1 MSENSLEQSLQHSLE
16 QSLATTTFDPENLE
30 LADVFP
36 NAWFGPTVDPEAP
49 AVISVGLNPVDLAYV
64 YLAIDPAGEAVLA
77 RQGEGFRFPS
87 AVWLDLRPAE
97 ALELGRRLQ
106 ICGEAAARFAE
117 AFPEEPDEADGEHDP
132 SLEPRFEEAGWV
144 GATAG
149 ADDQVVD
156 P

>member
-1 MSENSLEQSLQHSLE
+1 MSENSLEQSLQHSLQ
-16 QSLATTTFDPENLE
+16 QSLATTNFDPENLE

-36 NAWFGPTVDPEAP
+36 NPWLGPTVDAEAP

-64 YLAIDPAGEAVLA
+64 YLAIDPVGEAVLA

-106 ICGEAAARFAE
+106 VCGKAAAQFAE
-117 AFPEEPDEADGEHDP
+117 AFPEEPDEADGDHDR
-132 SLEPRFEEAGWV
+132 L
-144 GATAG
+144 ATNLG
-149 ADDQVVD
+149 TNSDTGHVPPDQAT
-156 P
+156 